1 MQHDYIK
8 LLITSAK
15 QGRKN
20 AFRELAN
27 INLKKIYNM
36 AVRFLLNE
44 KVAEVVTQNI
54 FIEAWNNLN
63 FLRDELLFEVWL
75 KGIAIYKLLDEL
87 RTQTI
92 KKKLLEDGVLSPT
105 TPDVS
110 SMDKTENIIL
120 QLPEKKRI
128 AFILHD
134 LEKYTY
140 EEISDFIHNMTVD
153 DIKKMV
159 RETRK
164 EIISLNG

>member
-1 MQHDYIK
+1 MKPDYIK

-15 QGRKN
+15 QGKKN

-27 INLKKIYNM
+27 INLKKIYNI
-36 AVRFLLNE
+36 AVRLLLNE
-44 KVAEVVTQNI
+44 KVAEVVTQDI

-63 FLRDELLFEVWL
+63 FLRDELMFEVWL

-87 RTQTI
+87 RTQTV
-92 KKKLLEDGVLSPT
+92 KKRLLEEGIVLPT
-105 TPDVS
+105 TANVTS
-110 SMDKTENIIL
+110 TDKTENTIL

-128 AFILHD
+128 AFILHGI
-134 LEKYTY
+134 EKYTY
-140 EEISDFIHNMTVD
+140 EEISDFIYDMTAN